1 MAEVSKGESQSV
13 LIIRQIVKT
22 QNNLPPFGSLILLS
36 SSTMNSEKKSTLKQ
50 IILVVCLIPL
60 LALTAWWG
68 YQVYSQSNERSDIKD
83 DYMEANSIMHG
94 IFSVNNWREEFKN
107 IITNQIEEFDLTPKQ
122 DSILRVQINSL
133 LNSMITEAKNQVKE
147 DDKTLGKKIR
157 RWAINTVVDW
167 ENLRERVPGFTE
179 SIVEDLTS
187 EESKERLKIFALDK
201 FNEYADQIYDDTLT
215 TYLQSIYTKYDLENQ
230 AAFNEYV
237 VEQTDA
243 MEDDVN
249 QLALSMLAVV
259 GFFLL
264 LWALAY
270 KFPELRKPLFFM
282 SVLLALIVL
291 VTGLAS
297 PMIEIDAR
305 INKVD
310 FVLLGEHIYFD
321 NQMIFYRSKSILQVV
336 SLLFQS
342 PRIDSKMVGFLVLAF
357 SVILPIS
364 KLISTQI
371 YLLGKG
377 ALRKNKIIQW
387 LAFKSGKWSMADV
400 MVVAIFMSYVSFDG
414 ILDHQLEYA
423 RVETE
428 TLTSLATNLTSLQP
442 GFMLFLTYVLYG
454 LILAAIL
461 GKISPK
467 PGEVESK

>member
-1 MAEVSKGESQSV
+1 
-13 LIIRQIVKT
+13 
-22 QNNLPPFGSLILLS
+22 
-36 SSTMNSEKKSTLKQ
+36 MNSEKKHTLRQ
-50 IILVVCLIPL
+50 IILIVCLTPL
-60 LALTAWWG
+60 LAITAWWG
-68 YQVYSQSNERSDIKD
+68 YQVYTQSNERSDIKD

-107 IITNQIEEFDLTPKQ
+107 IITVQIEEFDLSKSQ

-133 LNSMITEAKNQVKE
+133 LNSMITEAKGQVQE
-147 DDKTLGKKIR
+147 DNSTLGKKIK

-167 ENLRERVPGFTE
+167 ENLRDRVPGFTE

-215 TYLQSIYTKYDLENQ
+215 TYLQNIYAMYDLENQ
-230 AAFNEYV
+230 TEFNTYV
-237 VEQTDA
+237 VEQSDI
-243 MEDDVN
+243 MEANVN
-249 QLALSMLAVV
+249 RIAFYMLGIVAV
-259 GFFLL
+259 FLL

-270 KFPELRKPLFFM
+270 KLPDLRKPLFFM

-291 VTGLAS
+291 ITGLAS
-297 PMIEIDAR
+297 PMLEIDAR

-310 FVLLGEHIYFD
+310 FVLLGEHINFD

-336 SLLFQS
+336 SLLFNS
-342 PRIDSKMVGFLVLAF
+342 SRFDSKMVGFLVLAF
-357 SVILPIS
+357 SVILPVT

-377 ALRKNKIIQW
+377 GLRKNKIIQW

-400 MVVAIFMSYVSFDG
+400 MIVAIFMSYVSFDG
-414 ILDHQLEYA
+414 ILDNQLEYA
-423 RVETE
+423 QVETE

-442 GFMLFLTYVLYG
+442 GFMLFLAYVIFG

-467 PGEVESK
+467 PESN

>member
-1 MAEVSKGESQSV
+1 MNPQNKNTLRQTL
-13 LIIRQIVKT
+13 LII
-22 QNNLPPFGSLILLS
+22 
-36 SSTMNSEKKSTLKQ
+36 
-50 IILVVCLIPL
+50 CLAPL
-60 LALTAWWG
+60 LAITAWWG
-68 YQVYSQSNERSDIKD
+68 FQVYTQSNERSDIKD

-107 IITNQIEEFDLTPKQ
+107 IITVQIEEFDLTPKQ
-122 DSILRVQINSL
+122 DSILKVQINSL
-133 LNSMITEAKNQVKE
+133 LNSMITEAKGQVQE
-147 DDKTLGKKIR
+147 DNRTLGKKIR

-179 SIVEDLTS
+179 SIIEDLTS
-187 EESKERLKIFALDK
+187 EESKGRLKIFALDK

-215 TYLQSIYTKYDLENQ
+215 AYLQNIYTKYDLENQ
-230 AAFNEYV
+230 AAFNDYV
-237 VEQTDA
+237 VEKTDA
-243 MEDDVN
+243 MEADVN
-249 QLALSMLAVV
+249 RLAFYMLGVV
-259 GFFLL
+259 AFFLL

-270 KFPELRKPLFFM
+270 KFPDLRKPLFFM

-291 VTGLAS
+291 ITGLAS

-342 PRIDSKMVGFLVLAF
+342 SRIDSKMVGFLVLAF

-377 ALRKNKIIQW
+377 GLRKNKIIQW

-423 RVETE
+423 QVETE

-442 GFMLFLTYVLYG
+442 GFMLFLAYVLFG

-467 PGEVESK
+467 PEPS

>member
-1 MAEVSKGESQSV
+1 
-13 LIIRQIVKT
+13 
-22 QNNLPPFGSLILLS
+22 
-36 SSTMNSEKKSTLKQ
+36 MNSNKKYTSRQVL
-50 IILVVCLIPL
+50 LIVALTPL

-68 YQVYSQSNERSDIKD
+68 FQVYHQSNARSDIKD

-107 IITNQIEEFDLTPKQ
+107 IITTQIEEFDLTPKQ

-133 LNSMITEAKNQVKE
+133 LNSMITEAKSQVQE
-147 DDKTLGKKIR
+147 DDRTLGKKIK

-179 SIVEDLTS
+179 SIVQDLTS

-215 TYLQSIYTKYDLENQ
+215 TYLQNIYIKYDLKNQ
-230 AAFNEYV
+230 ADFNTYVIEKTDTMEAQVNGLAFK
-237 VEQTDA
+237 
-243 MEDDVN
+243 MLGI
-249 QLALSMLAVV
+249 LA
-259 GFFLL
+259 FFLL
-264 LWALAY
+264 LWVLAY
-270 KFPELRKPLFFM
+270 KRPELRKPLFFM
-282 SVLLALIVL
+282 SVLLALIIL
-291 VTGLAS
+291 ITGLAS

-310 FVLLGEHIYFD
+310 FVLLGEHINFD

-342 PRIDSKMVGFLVLAF
+342 SRVDSKLVGFLVLAF

-377 ALRKNKIIQW
+377 GLRKNVVIQW

-423 RVETE
+423 EVHSE
-428 TLTSLATNLTSLQP
+428 TLTSLTTNLTSLQP
-442 GFMLFLTYVLYG
+442 GFMLFLAYVLYG

-467 PGEVESK
+467 PTEVQS

>member
-1 MAEVSKGESQSV
+1 MKSKN
-13 LIIRQIVKT
+13 K
-22 QNNLPPFGSLILLS
+22 N
-36 SSTMNSEKKSTLKQ
+36 TLKQ
-50 IILVVCLIPL
+50 TILIICLAPL
-60 LALTAWWG
+60 LAITAWWG
-68 YQVYSQSNERSDIKD
+68 YQVYTQSNTRSDIKD

-107 IITNQIEEFDLTPKQ
+107 IITTQIEEFDLTPKQ
-122 DSILRVQINSL
+122 DSILRIQISSL
-133 LNSMITEAKNQVKE
+133 LNSMITEAKSQVQE
-147 DDKTLGKKIR
+147 DDRTLGKKIK

-167 ENLRERVPGFTE
+167 ESLRDRVPGFTE

-215 TYLQSIYTKYDLENQ
+215 TYLNNIYSEYDQPDQ
-230 AAFNEYV
+230 AAFNSFV
-237 VEQTDA
+237 VEKTDA
-243 MEDDVN
+243 MEKDVN
-249 QLALSMLAVV
+249 RTGFYMLGVLA
-259 GFFLL
+259 FFLL

-270 KFPELRKPLFFM
+270 KLPELRKPLFFM
-282 SVLLALIVL
+282 SVLLALIIL
-291 VTGLAS
+291 ITGLAS

-305 INKVD
+305 VNKVD
-310 FVLLGEHIYFD
+310 FALLGENINFD

-342 PRIDSKMVGFLVLAF
+342 SRIDSKLVGFLVLAF

-377 ALRKNKIIQW
+377 GLRRNKVIQW

-423 RVETE
+423 EVHSE
-428 TLTSLATNLTSLQP
+428 TLTSLTTNLTSLQP
-442 GFMLFLTYVLYG
+442 GFMLFLAYVLYG

-467 PGEVESK
+467 PE